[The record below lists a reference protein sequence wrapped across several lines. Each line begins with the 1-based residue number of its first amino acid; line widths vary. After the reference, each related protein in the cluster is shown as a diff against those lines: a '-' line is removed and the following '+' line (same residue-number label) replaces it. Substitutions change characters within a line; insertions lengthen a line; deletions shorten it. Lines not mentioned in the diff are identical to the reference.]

1 MPGSHGKLP
10 APELPAE
17 ERLALVVAT
26 ATYTDQSL
34 RQLRAPA
41 RDASE
46 LGDVLADPD
55 IGGFTVTRVID
66 QPAQEVRLA
75 VEEFLTD
82 RRPQDLLVVYL
93 SCHGLVDSRR
103 RLYFAATDTRKNRL
117 AATGVAAEW
126 LLDQMEDCR
135 ARRQLVILDCC
146 FSGAFAQGAKG
157 DSNLGL
163 GERFHGQGR
172 GRVVLTASR
181 GSEYSFEGEPL
192 AGSAAPTGSVFTSAL
207 VAGMRT
213 GAADADNDGFIS
225 VDDAYTYAFD
235 SVRAANSN
243 QTPQRWLYGAEGD
256 ILLARNPAGITV
268 VPAALPEALRNS
280 LDSGY
285 PALRLGAVSALGELL
300 QGADPARA
308 LAARIALQQ
317 VAENDIPRV
326 ASAARAL
333 VESPSLDTGPADAS
347 TPVAEVAGRDTPAAV
362 DVPEARGPAGTSTAT
377 LAEPD
382 SPELVPSTR
391 WALTLPQGGDAPQDV
406 GGKEA
411 AERETGGI
419 PDETNTAGTGWSGI
433 RRAAAHILRARVVI
447 VGLVVLLVAATATT
461 AILLNKSPENSAPSS
476 PDPVSTVAFSPDGKT
491 LATASYVG
499 TARMWDVA
507 TRKLIGQL
515 GEGVYDLAFSP
526 DGKTVATA
534 HGDNTVRLW
543 NLATR
548 KQITDP
554 LTGHTQADGGSA
566 VRCVAFSPDGKT
578 LASGGADGTVRL
590 WDSAT
595 GEKKGDTLFGHTGE
609 VHDIAFSPNGKIIG
623 SAGGEYSADP
633 IENTGEVRLWDA
645 STGHLV
651 HELKKRPDAPMA
663 LSVAFSPDS
672 KVVAAGF
679 LDDEAVLWS
688 VATGRPVGDPLPGDG
703 GVITGLVFSS
713 DGKMI
718 AGAHDGG
725 VLRWNRATGQLLRDS
740 AGENATSSQIYDV
753 AFSPDGKMLASGDR
767 DGTVRLWNSATGRLI
782 DQLR

>member
-1 MPGSHGKLP
+1 MPGSPGKLP
-10 APELPAE
+10 APELPAKQ
-17 ERLALVVAT
+17 RLALVVAT
-26 ATYTDQSL
+26 AAYTDESL

-41 RDASE
+41 QDATE
-46 LGDVLADPD
+46 LGDVLADPK

-66 QPAQEVRLA
+66 QPAQDVRLA
-75 VEEFLTD
+75 VEDFLTD

-93 SCHGLVDSRR
+93 SCHGLIDSRR

-117 AATGVAAEW
+117 AATGVGAEW

-157 DSNLGL
+157 ESNLGL

-207 VAGMRT
+207 VAGIRT

-235 SVRAANSN
+235 SIRAANSN

-268 VPAALPEALRNS
+268 VPAALPEALRNG
-280 LDSGY
+280 LDSAY
-285 PALRLGAVSALGELL
+285 PAIRLGAVSALGELL

-308 LAARIALQQ
+308 LAARIALQG
-317 VAENDIPRV
+317 VSENDIPRV

-333 VESPSLDTGPADAS
+333 VESPPLDTGPADAS
-347 TPVAEVAGRDTPAAV
+347 TLAAEAAGGDTPAAV
-362 DVPEARGPAGTSTAT
+362 GVPAARWSAGTSTAT

-382 SPELVPSTR
+382 SPELGPPEPWPVKV
-391 WALTLPQGGDAPQDV
+391 PQGGDAPQKL
-406 GGKEA
+406 GGKEL
-411 AERETGGI
+411 AERETGGAH
-419 PDETNTAGTGWSGI
+419 DETSTAGTGWPGI
-433 RRAAAHILRARVVI
+433 RSAASRILRARVVI

-461 AILLNKSPENSAPSS
+461 AILLNERPEGSGSS
-476 PDPVSTVAFSPDGKT
+476 RDPISTVAFSPDGKT

-499 TARMWDVA
+499 TARIWDVA
-507 TRKLIGQL
+507 TRRQIGQF
-515 GEGVYDLAFSP
+515 GEGVFDLAFSP
-526 DGKTVATA
+526 DGKTMATG
-534 HGDNTVRLW
+534 HGDNMVRLW

-548 KQITDP
+548 KQIHEP
-554 LTGHTQADGGSA
+554 LTGHTQAKGGSA
-566 VRCVAFSPDGKT
+566 VRCVAFSRDGKT
-578 LASGGADGTVRL
+578 VASGGVDGTVRL
-590 WDSAT
+590 WDVAT
-595 GEKKGDTLFGHTGE
+595 GKQRGTSLSGHTGE
-609 VHDIAFSPNGKIIG
+609 VHDVAFSPDGKIIA
-623 SAGGEYSADP
+623 SAGGDYSVDP
-633 IENTGEVRLWDA
+633 IENTGEVRLWEA
-645 STGHLV
+645 STGQPV
-651 HELKKRPDAPMA
+651 RELKKRPGAPQG

-679 LDDEAVLWS
+679 ADKDGLLWS
-688 VATGRPVGDPLPGDG
+688 VATGRPIGDPLPGYG
-703 GVITGLVFSS
+703 GAITGLAFSP

-718 AGAHDGG
+718 AGADYSG
-725 VLRWNRATGQLLRDS
+725 VLRWNMATGQLVRES
-740 AGENATSSQIYDV
+740 AGNHRSDSQIYDV
-753 AFSPDGKMLASGDR
+753 AFSLDGKTLASGGV
-767 DGTVRLWNSATGRLI
+767 DGTVSLRNPATGRLLGE
-782 DQLR
+782 LR